1 MQRTISAGGSESRR
15 TLGQSLRAFLKYQPG
30 KKVKPQEIVM
40 FCRQLSSFVRVGIP
54 VTGAIQTFAEQATS
68 PNLRTVYLNVV
79 ADLEHGV
86 RLSEAFARHPLVFPR
101 ILVDMTRS
109 AEVSGNLDAVLRQA
123 AKHIERE
130 RAARQKVRSAMTYPM
145 IIASVAII
153 VAVGIVVFVLPQFSL
168 LYQSLNAPVP
178 GIMQVLLSGSAFV
191 KHHALII
198 VAALLAGIVGLGLW
212 IRTDGGRYRL
222 DALILKLPFLAPL
235 TKASTTERFCRTLG
249 DMLAGGV
256 PMSQTYTVVIG
267 GVRNR
272 VYRRALQAVG
282 PAIAA
287 GRGMYRPLQET
298 GVFAPAVVQMMR
310 VGEETGHLDTNLI
323 ECADMYEEELDYRIK
338 RMTSILEPALI
349 VFVGLIVGFVAVTM
363 ITSIYSVAGS
373 YH

>member
-1 MQRTISAGGSESRR
+1 MQQTASVERSPSKRTGK
-15 TLGQSLRAFLKYQPG
+15 TLRAFLSYQPS

-54 VTGAIQTFAEQATS
+54 VTTAIQTFADQATN
-68 PNLRTVYLNVV
+68 PGLKAIYLSVV
-79 ADLEHGV
+79 NDLERGI
-86 RLSEAFARHPLVFPR
+86 RLSEAFAHQPRTFPP
-101 ILVDMTRS
+101 ILVDMVRS

-130 RAARQKVRSAMTYPM
+130 RAARQKVRSAMTYPL
-145 IIASVAII
+145 IIASVAMV

-178 GIMQVLLSGSAFV
+178 GIMQVLLSASSFV
-191 KHHALII
+191 KHRALII
-198 VAALLAGIVGLGLW
+198 LVLLLLLIVGFGFW
-212 IRTDGGRYRL
+212 IRTEAGRYRL

-256 PMSQTYTVVIG
+256 PISQTYTVVIG
-267 GVRNR
+267 GVTNR
-272 VYRRALQAVG
+272 VFRRALQAVG

-298 GVFAPAVVQMMR
+298 GVFAPTVIQMMR
-310 VGEETGHLDTNLI
+310 VGEETGHLDSNLI

-363 ITSIYSVAGS
+363 VTSIYSVAGS

>member
-1 MQRTISAGGSESRR
+1 MQRAIAATDTQAKRP
-15 TLGQSLRAFLKYQPG
+15 LLKSLKAFFTYQPS
-30 KKVKPQEIVM
+30 KKAKPQEIVM

-54 VTGAIQTFAEQATS
+54 VTTAIHTFAEQTS
-68 PNLRTVYLNVV
+68 SASLKTVYLGV
-79 ADLEHGV
+79 ATDLEHGI
-86 RLSEAFARHPLVFPR
+86 RLSEALARHSTVFPQ
-101 ILVDMTRS
+101 ILVDMVRS

-145 IIASVAII
+145 IIASVALV
-153 VAVGIVVFVLPQFSL
+153 VAVGIVLFVLPQFSN
-168 LYQSLNAPVP
+168 LYVSLNAPVP
-178 GIMQVLLSGSAFV
+178 AIMQVPLNLSAFI

-198 VAALLAGIVGLGLW
+198 VAALLVIIVLLGAW
-212 IRTDGGRYRL
+212 MRTDTGRYRL
-222 DALILKLPFLAPL
+222 DAFILRLPFLAPL

-256 PMSQTYTVVIG
+256 PISQTYAVVIG

-272 VYRRALQAVG
+272 VFRRALQAVG

-287 GRGMYRPLQET
+287 GRGIYRPLQET
-298 GVFAPAVVQMMR
+298 GVFAPSVVQMLR
-310 VGEETGHLDTNLI
+310 VGEETGHLDSNLI

-363 ITSIYSVAGS
+363 VTSIYSLTGS
-373 YH
+373 YK